1 MVPRPTG
8 LMPALQLG
16 HNCCQAASSET
27 PPGADAGHV
36 APYDDAMSAINLYRG
51 LFELLTTPPDG
62 DAPALAT
69 GEGGRRELL
78 SVARMEDCLPE
89 LYARWAAAGLLS
101 PLESAEHE
109 QLARR
114 RVAAAE
120 VLQVLPRGSIVADAN
135 AQQRGASTLEVLVA
149 DFAAIA
155 PLHEALGGLGYRH
168 QGAGE
173 WLVPLRGPMHRG
185 FATFRYA
192 RSSTAAG
199 AVAIEVQAGG
209 VALDARRHVPFSEF
223 AGQGPRVAGCACRS
237 LEPTRELLHRIV
249 RIGARSEQVTVRQIA
264 DLHLILKSA
273 GARIDVAWL
282 QRQVEKLQ
290 AWAGLRQIRDAIGA
304 KRLGALLSWGEFGR
318 LVEVGA
324 AQAETSPSRDGGG
337 GSRVGALVKSA
348 FGLLESVRHDDIAA
362 KLARTPWLVS
372 RVLESGHRVCGVP
385 VSTRPFDAPR
395 FMRIDGALY
404 VATGAGLVLLSLVDL
419 HANARAAL
427 GERVRTGGRPTVLAR
442 WTGGRVKAGTR

>member
-1 MVPRPTG
+1 
-8 LMPALQLG
+8 
-16 HNCCQAASSET
+16 
-27 PPGADAGHV
+27 
-36 APYDDAMSAINLYRG
+36 MSANNLYRG
-51 LFELLTTPPDG
+51 LFELLTLPPDG

-101 PLESAEHE
+101 PSESADHE
-109 QLARR
+109 QLALRR
-114 RVAAAE
+114 AAAAE
-120 VLQVLPRGSIVADAN
+120 VLQVLPRGSLVADAN
-135 AQQRGASTLEVLVA
+135 AVQRGAGALEVLVA

-155 PLHEALGGLGYRH
+155 PLHEALARLGYRH

-192 RSSTAAG
+192 RPSTAQG

-209 VALDARRHVPFSEF
+209 IALDARRHVPFSEL
-223 AGQGPRVAGCACRS
+223 AGQGPRVAGCACRT

-249 RIGARSEQVTVRQIA
+249 RIGARSEPVTVRQIA
-264 DLHLILKSA
+264 DLHLILKS
-273 GARIDVAWL
+273 GGQEIHFGWL
-282 QRQVEKLQ
+282 QRQVEKLD
-290 AWAGLRQIRDAIGA
+290 AWAGLRQIRDAIAA
-304 KRLGALLSWGEFGR
+304 KRLGSLLSWGEFSR
-318 LVEVGA
+318 LLELAVTRTEA
-324 AQAETSPSRDGGG
+324 PEARRGG
-337 GSRVGALVKSA
+337 GSRIGALVKGA
-348 FGLLESVRHDDIAA
+348 FDALEPVRDDDIAA
-362 KLARTPWLVS
+362 KLARAPWLVS
-372 RVLESGHRVCGVP
+372 RVLESGRRVRGVL

-419 HANARAAL
+419 RTGARAAL

-442 WTGGRVKAGTR
+442 WTGGQVKARTR